1 MNRVILVGRLTK
13 DPELRSTASGTP
25 VCSFTVACDRRFVKQ
40 GEKNGAPAKSPEGKD
55 LAGKRSNNGVD
66 ESFAN
71 SKTEEQNLLRRQADF
86 INCIAWQ
93 KSAEAIAQY
102 FHKGDRIAL
111 EGSLQTRSWDG
122 EDGQRHYVTEVVVD
136 QWEFAQSKSE
146 GGRVPPGTA
155 KFPESKPGETLSGDL
170 DGFFPIED
178 DDLPF

>member
-1 MNRVILVGRLTK
+1 MNKAILLGRLAK

-40 GEKNGAPAKSPEGKD
+40 GEE
-55 LAGKRSNNGVD
+55 
-66 ESFAN
+66 
-71 SKTEEQNLLRRQADF
+71 RQANF

-111 EGSLQTRSWDG
+111 EGSIQTRNWTDNEG
-122 EDGQRHYVTEVVVD
+122 KTRYATEVVVE

-146 GGRVPPGTA
+146 GGRVPTGAA

-170 DGFFPIED
+170 DGFMPIED
-178 DDLPF
+178 EDLPF